1 MRSYSRKNKKGFTLG
16 EMLITVGIVAILTAV
31 AIISVTSYLWNM
43 RLMDADQAAKEIFL
57 AAQYHLS
64 VARERGTLD
73 KYSGGDLGTVDTLY
87 KDSDYVI
94 ENGGTVY
101 DLVYSPGKDVAKVIE
116 AILPQGSIDET
127 MRTGG
132 SYIITYDKDS
142 ATVLGV
148 FYSYAGRSYGY
159 SFSAD
164 TLTNETFALKTAMA
178 ADNGTGAKAVR
189 KHFPDKKNKQT
200 IGFYGGKDLPADKT
214 DAPVLSI
221 ENGDTLSAIVTL
233 SDKQNQLFT
242 SDGYAIQLTIKGEQS
257 GNTVTKEFT
266 STEADVSTKG
276 NGLHQYAV
284 VLDAWQNQNGDDK
297 KQIDWQFKD
306 AAKPLIPG
314 ENITVTA
321 GIVKKNNDNSYSSVS
336 KPSNTVLTNSMFG
349 SLKSENNQYTVTVS
363 SIRHLENLAKIDSSK
378 LNIVKAQQVTDISF
392 TAYQKNMASF
402 FNAKPELYIYQPV
415 SLKSSLSYDAGY
427 SDSKHDSHQYMLS
440 DLQVNLKESDYPNI
454 STGGGV
460 FGSLASGKSL
470 NVSNLQIVDINVN
483 ASGNENAGALLGSA
497 KENTTVSTDNVLV
510 WDKFAT
516 IGISAEA
523 DAGGL
528 IGHSDGNV
536 IIKNTAVSAYVK
548 STGGNAGGLI
558 GSAST
563 LTVKASYVSGHT
575 YQKDYVKQNDPDTT
589 KYNQHYNIIARQN
602 AGGIAG
608 TVTTR
613 NGITNSY
620 VTASVSGSTAYAFV
634 GNVSDNSA
642 ITKAGSYA
650 VTVVNGTNVKEPST
664 FSGNANTETKYV
676 NDESLLDGN
685 ETVTYPYTVV
695 SSLDKNAKAWF
706 LKSHVGDWQGA
717 DKHQSLISFNN
728 DEILQF
734 KASVPN
740 VSSSDTVEI
749 QFFYQGG
756 FGLADV
762 SQPFT
767 IAFRFKDGKIV
778 AENQWTERDNP
789 DQGKTD
795 WNWKT
800 DLCKVETVGNVTNYT
815 INIDD
820 ITYYKDGHSGNFFNV
835 ISSDSG
841 ISPGYD
847 VTTRVLVNG
856 TPVSDPIY
864 TNSSFGNNTNAST
877 AIISCGR
884 HLQNMAYNVPRR
896 WNLTWQSVNLT
907 TDIHWNTDGNTFFE
921 RVKKLRANSSDEVTS
936 VYLFD
941 GREIKDQK
949 FYPITGH
956 MMFSGSDTSFFG
968 NGHTISDISFDTS
981 GGNAGLFASTQD
993 LNEIRNLVIS
1003 NGVIETDVWND
1014 KASTGI
1020 IAGDGQ
1026 NTDFL
1031 NCSVTGDASKVDTPH
1046 YKNAGGMVGYSSNST
1061 ISNCFSSISLVTG
1074 SETAGGLA
1082 GSAQSSKVSYC
1093 FVNGE
1098 KIKVIS
1104 GTSGSAGGMFGY
1116 LQDATVSDCGASAY
1130 VQGSNAGGLVGD
1142 FNSGTIT
1149 ASFSGGRTTNGS
1161 YLADAQRTGFYNVEG
1176 YQNAG
1181 GLVGISGGTISN
1193 SYSSSSVF
1201 GGAKSND
1208 QKNQWS
1214 YTTGSVNVG
1223 GLIGN
1228 TWVSQPDASY
1238 ATGMVQGPKGTTGSL
1253 IGFYNTSA
1261 NDKNRVSYYLEG
1273 INFNQNTMEELTAF
1287 GNDDGRGTYDQQ
1299 FVAVDYY
1306 SDNNPIAKKDSSVT
1320 YITYSY
1326 DSTLKGEYP
1335 FISYTRQAD
1344 GSNISVHYGDWQIP
1358 VDKNQHRIV
1367 RLYNDDHTTL
1377 IATKVVLSGSN
1388 WQPSDNVGESN
1399 LKPSDGSNDKHFVG
1413 WTDSN
1418 GNILSTADFASITQD
1433 ITAYA
1438 KYARQLTFKY
1448 VDPATGQDGFVQ
1460 NVDFNADGSVT
1471 VPKAPVISGFAFD
1484 GWYTAIHGGTKAV
1497 VDGGKISKSAISTNI
1512 YYARYR
1518 RIMTYTY
1525 TIDFCYE
1532 DKDGNLGGA
1541 IPSLNKIVYE
1551 RTSDNYSYFTQNIDL
1566 STKKV
1571 PNATV
1576 DKVLVVNEDTGQ
1588 TIRTQPVDSDSVFT
1602 VTGNAFNTTY
1612 HVMYKAEQVPY
1623 TVLHVFHDSD
1633 ENSRAYVN
1641 NGALIGKDAN
1651 GNDLL
1656 VYKQGEAAI
1665 LKEEKTGY
1673 AGGRTNASVLDL
1685 SNVPGEFEVQS
1696 TIEQKNLKA
1705 ENSSDESRKVVVTI
1719 DYYRKSYAL
1728 SYSAPDALNYISPQ
1742 MIAYGAPVD
1751 LPGRDQVVRP
1761 GYSLKDWTISYN
1773 GATGFRID
1781 SMPAADVTASAN
1793 WTVNK
1798 TAKVTVQFWQQRPFT
1813 KDSYTT
1819 TDYDYYGAYT
1829 IDSLAIGKTYS
1840 VDPGEALSQL
1850 VKRKSTDF
1858 DHFTFTDKF
1867 GNSAVTVAAD
1877 GSSTIN
1883 LYYNRDEITIN
1894 FYHSVYHEGYIS
1906 GWRPV
1911 PPYWSLELADT
1922 WTGLYGQEFDEDYK
1936 WDNRYDWYESFDR
1949 DTGPDGTIL
1958 TFISYFHVEDEA
1970 KDPSHP
1976 NVMNL
1981 YGVKGSGGNYQISH
1995 YLEKLDGTGSHD
2007 ETGYDPADSTNTS
2020 GSTTFSLS
2028 NKYPGGYELEGY
2040 KKYGYYYD
2048 YYYGYRYYVSLSDA
2062 DFQKGWEGRSVELH
2076 RENLAVFY
2084 KRKNITITLSNAVI
2098 NNDQSG
2104 VNYQFTQ
2111 KYGTS
2116 YQTIAEYLNGLT
2128 VTKPVNA
2135 QGEEFTGWYLDAGC
2149 TQPFTGDDETLD
2161 GPLQLFAKWE
2171 NCKYHV
2177 NFYEN
2182 ESDAAP
2188 MQTLDVSSGDV
2199 LSGKFP
2205 KLLADE
2211 GYEVRWYYRD
2221 SARNE
2226 HQYVKDRQIQLDLVS
2241 KKEKDS
2247 AGYYT
2252 INLYARK
2259 VAVRPVHLYYELYDR
2274 DTAEVISYQGKSLFE
2289 TDELYSVGSAYTIS
2303 APDLDGYTF
2312 VSDNTG
2318 VARSDTQENPIRL
2331 IYTAKQGSWRH
2342 IVESYARYADID
2354 DANKTP
2360 VSVELSSRT
2369 VNKSDETGS
2378 VVDTASTLD
2387 GYTFVQSALLSDE
2400 NDTSYAVSDDSQI
2413 TVNKPDSKD
2422 QSQVVRFWYTPS
2434 FDGTLQNSSA
2444 VYDGKEHSVSYQLN
2458 SVPAVGSNNTLV
2470 YKYTYSLNNASTATT
2485 YVQYAW
2491 TNADGTAGTYGN
2503 APVNAGVYSVQVEIL
2518 LYKDASVNTANLT
2531 SGIDLLTVYRNRE
2544 AGSLTISPAALT
2556 ITSGSQSWIYG
2567 TDGTGFHTNTSW
2579 TADVN
2584 GSSVDAASL
2593 PLKVVFLDTSKIQQ
2607 PGTMANEFTVSFT
2620 DAGAANNYA
2629 VTKVYGSLHVD
2640 WQYRVKYVLSLPD
2653 VVYEAKSDAEKADAV
2668 RNDTDVKPVQI
2679 EMYEKV
2685 VTSENPK
2692 PFDAVKA
2699 DDSKPADLDGLKLTN
2714 GNAVQNV
2721 GYHNG
2726 DQTVTYVYTPDF
2738 DGVSIVRDDAL
2749 GVYEMK
2755 LADDAEKLKKVLS
2768 ALKPYL
2774 ADQTPNSADDTP
2786 APDAS
2791 DYQKYLGTKN
2801 PDYRLVYEMTYTL
2814 QNSNGSDGAS
2824 STVVYLAGEDGTVK
2838 DKDGKDAVLSGSVPA
2853 SGTYVV
2859 SGRVVL
2865 QHRSDVLDKDGR
2877 KIGDKWS
2884 DANIVYASSDKQNVT
2899 VTLK

>member
-1 MRSYSRKNKKGFTLG
+1 MRNYSRKNKKGFTLG

-73 KYSGGDLGTVDTLY
+73 QYSGNDLGAVDTLY

-101 DLVYSPGKDVAKVIE
+101 DLVYSPGKGAAKVID

-164 TLTNETFALKTAMA
+164 TLTKETTALQDAMK
-178 ADNGTGAKAVR
+178 DRESSDAKAVR
-189 KHFPDKKNKQT
+189 KHFPDTKAKKT

-221 ENGDTLSAIVTL
+221 ENGDTLSAIITL

-242 SDGYAIQLTIKGEQS
+242 SDRYAIQLTIKGEKS

-276 NGLHQYAV
+276 NGLHQYAA
-284 VLDAWQNQNGDDK
+284 VLDAWQGSDGSDRL
-297 KQIDWQFKD
+297 QIDWQLSQKD
-306 AAKPLIPG
+306 SSKDLIPG

-321 GIVKKNNDNSYSSVS
+321 SIVKKNNDGSYSSAS
-336 KPSNTVLTNSMFG
+336 KPSNSVLTNSMFG
-349 SLKSENNQYTVTVS
+349 SLKTVNGQYTVTIS
-363 SIRHLENLAKIDSSK
+363 SIRHLENLSKISEDSAKQ
-378 LNIVKAQQVTDISF
+378 LNIANAKQVTDISF

-402 FNAKPELYIYQPV
+402 FNNKKPELYIYQPV
-415 SLKSSLSYDAGY
+415 NLNNDLSYDAGY
-427 SDSKHDSHQYMLS
+427 LDSNNISHQYMLS
-440 DLQVNLKESDYPNI
+440 DLQVNLKESDYKNI

-497 KENTTVSTDNVLV
+497 KTNTTVTTDNVLV

-536 IIKNTAVSAYVK
+536 VIQNTAVSAYVK
-548 STGGNAGGLI
+548 STGGNAGGLT
-558 GSAST
+558 GSASK
-563 LTVKASYVSGHT
+563 LSVSSSYVSAHT
-575 YQKDYVKQNDPDTT
+575 YQGDYVTEVNPQTE
-589 KYNQHYNIIARQN
+589 KYSQHYNIIAKQGN
-602 AGGIAG
+602 AGGIVG
-608 TVTTR
+608 SVSSLCKL
-613 NGITNSY
+613 TNSY
-620 VTASVSGSTAYAFV
+620 VTASIYGKTETANAFV
-634 GNVSDNSA
+634 GSVSDNTNYTNSNC
-642 ITKAGSYA
+642 YA
-650 VTVVNGTNVKEPST
+650 VSVINGSKVKEPST
-664 FSGNANTETKYV
+664 FSGNANKNTKYV
-676 NDESLLDGN
+676 NDVSLLEGN
-685 ETVTYPYTVV
+685 EDVTYPFTVI
-695 SSLDKNAKAWF
+695 STNDANAKAWF
-706 LKSHVGDWQGA
+706 LKTHVGDWAAPKEDQ
-717 DKHQSLISFNN
+717 KPSVSFNN
-728 DEILQF
+728 DEILQLI
-734 KASVPN
+734 ASVPN
-740 VSSSDTVEI
+740 IGPDDEVEV
-749 QFFYQGG
+749 QFFYQNKFGQANLSQSPTKG
-756 FGLADV
+756 F
-762 SQPFT
+762 F
-767 IAFRFKDGKIV
+767 FKDGKFEGIKDFNNY
-778 AENQWTERDNP
+778 EYKNQNFRTEES
-789 DQGKTD
+789 
-795 WNWKT
+795 WKG
-800 DLCKVETVGNVTNYT
+800 DLCKVETIGNVTTFT

-820 ITYYKDGHSGNFFNV
+820 ITYYKNGHQGEFITV
-835 ISSDSG
+835 IDNTKG
-841 ISPGYD
+841 YPPGYD
-847 VTTRVLVNG
+847 VTARVLVNG
-856 TPVSDPIY
+856 TVVSDPST
-864 TNSSFGNNTNAST
+864 TNSSFGDNTDATT
-877 AIISCGR
+877 AVISCGR
-884 HLQNMAYNVPRR
+884 HLQNMNNSVAGR
-896 WNLTWQSVNLT
+896 WDLKFQKANLTS
-907 TDIHWNTDGNTFFE
+907 DIHWNTDGNTFFE
-921 RVKKLRANSSDEVTS
+921 RVKKLRANPDDLVTA
-936 VYLFD
+936 VYPVKAGKIPDALFAPIYANMMFRQGQETSFD
-941 GREIKDQK
+941 G
-949 FYPITGH
+949 G
-956 MMFSGSDTSFFG
+956 
-968 NGHTISDISFDTS
+968 GHTISDISFDTS

-993 LNEIRNLVIS
+993 LNEIRNLAIS
-1003 NGVIETDVWND
+1003 NGVIETDVRND

-1046 YKNAGGMVGYSSNST
+1046 YKNAGGMVGYATNATIKNCIST
-1061 ISNCFSSISLVTG
+1061 ISVTG
-1074 SETAGGLA
+1074 KDYAGGLA
-1082 GSAQSSKVSYC
+1082 GNVQSVNIAYC
-1093 FVNGE
+1093 FVYGE
-1098 KIKVIS
+1098 NAKVTS
-1104 GTSGSAGGMFGY
+1104 GTSGDAGGLIGY
-1116 LQDATVSDCGASAY
+1116 FQDKEIASSGASAY
-1130 VQGSNAGGLVGD
+1130 VQGGNAGGLVGN

-1149 ASFSGGRTTNGS
+1149 DSFSGGRTTNGS
-1161 YLADAQRTGFYNVEG
+1161 YLADAQRTGYYNVEG
-1176 YQNAG
+1176 SATAG
-1181 GLVGISGGTISN
+1181 GLTGMCGGKISD

-1201 GGAKSND
+1201 GGDKSAD
-1208 QKNQWS
+1208 LSKWG
-1214 YTTGSVNVG
+1214 YTTGNANVG

-1228 TWVSQPDASY
+1228 TWNTSALQNCYSV
-1238 ATGMVQGPKGTTGSL
+1238 GMVIGPQGTTGAI
-1253 IGFYNTSA
+1253 IGIIGDLPSGMVN
-1261 NDKNRVSYYLEG
+1261 NYYLQG
-1273 INFNQNTMEELTAF
+1273 INFDNDTLTELPAI
-1287 GNDDGRGTYDQQ
+1287 GNKASLTSDQLNGHIQ
-1299 FVAVDYY
+1299 SLNY
-1306 SDNNPIAKKDSSVT
+1306 
-1320 YITYSY
+1320 Y
-1326 DSTLKGEYP
+1326 DSDDNALISKKNLDIKYLTYAYDNTLKGEYP
-1335 FISYTRQAD
+1335 FVSHTRQAD

-1358 VDKNQHRIV
+1358 VDKSQHRIV

-1388 WQPSDNVGESN
+1388 WQPSDNVYESN

-1471 VPKAPVISGFAFD
+1471 VPKAPVISGYAFD

-1497 VDGGKISKSAISTNI
+1497 VTGGKILATAISTNI

-1518 RIMTYTY
+1518 QIMTYTY

-1532 DKDGNLGGA
+1532 NEDDTPPQA

-1566 STKKV
+1566 STKTV

-1612 HVMYKAEQVPY
+1612 HVMYKYKAEQVPY

-1673 AGGRTNASVLDL
+1673 AGNMTNATALDL
-1685 SNVPGEFEVQS
+1685 SNVPGEFEITS
-1696 TIEQKNLKA
+1696 TIEQANLKA
-1705 ENSSDESRKVVVTI
+1705 ENSSDESSEVVVTI

-1728 SYSAPDALNYISPQ
+1728 SYSAPDALNYINPQ

-1798 TAKVTVQFWQQRPFT
+1798 TAKVTVQFWQQKPH
-1813 KDSYTT
+1813 KKESYTT
-1819 TDYDYYGAYT
+1819 ADYDYYGAYT
-1829 IDSLAIGKTYS
+1829 VDAAIGSKYP
-1840 VDPGEALSQL
+1840 VDHDNALKL
-1850 VKRKSTDF
+1850 LAKRNPSDF
-1858 DHFTFTDKF
+1858 DHFKCNE
-1867 GNSAVTVAAD
+1867 GLSATEVTVAAD
-1877 GSSTIN
+1877 GSNTIN
-1883 LYYNRDEITIN
+1883 LYYDRDVITIN
-1894 FYHSVYHEGYIS
+1894 FYKYSWD
-1906 GWRPV
+1906 WRYLEWHLDEIV
-1911 PPYWSLELADT
+1911 PR
-1922 WTGLYGQEFDEDYK
+1922 TGLYGEEFDEDQ
-1936 WDNRYDWYESFDR
+1936 WDNRYDWYDSFDSFF
-1949 DTGPDGTIL
+1949 GPSGTRL
-1958 TFISYFHVEDEA
+1958 TFITYFHAEDDA
-1970 KDPSHP
+1970 GADSST
-1976 NVMNL
+1976 MTL
-1981 YGVKGSGGNYQISH
+1981 YGKPAKGGYYTVSH
-1995 YLEKLDGTGSHD
+1995 YLEKLNGNGRHD
-2007 ETGYDPADSTNTS
+2007 ETGYDLKNYTLTS
-2020 GSTTFSLS
+2020 GDIPFTLS
-2028 NKYPGGYELEGY
+2028 NKYPNGYNLEGY
-2040 KKYGYYYD
+2040 SIYSRNLNDRSFTPASAGEPV
-2048 YYYGYRYYVSLSDA
+2048 YYGRN
-2062 DFQKGWEGRSVELH
+2062 
-2076 RENLAVFY
+2076 NLAVFY

-2098 NNDQSG
+2098 NNVQSG
-2104 VNYQFTQ
+2104 VDYQFTE

-2116 YQTIAEYLNGLT
+2116 YKTIASKLQKLE
-2128 VTKPVNA
+2128 VSKPVNA

-2188 MQTLDVSSGDV
+2188 MQTSDASSGDV
-2199 LSGKFP
+2199 LSGKIP
-2205 KLLADE
+2205 ELLADE

-2221 SARNE
+2221 SADNE

-2252 INLYARK
+2252 IKLYARK
-2259 VAVRPVHLYYELYDR
+2259 VPVSPIHLYYELYDL
-2274 DTAEVISYQGKSLFE
+2274 DTAEVIPYHGQNLFV
-2289 TDELYSVGSAYTIS
+2289 TDQTYSVGSAYSIL
-2303 APDLDGYTF
+2303 PPVLDGYTF
-2312 VSDNTG
+2312 VSGSNTG
-2318 VARSDTQENPIRL
+2318 VASSDTQENPIRL
-2331 IYTAKQGSWRH
+2331 VYVAKQDSWRH
-2342 IVESYARYADID
+2342 TVETYARYVDID

-2360 VSVELSSRT
+2360 VSVKLSSRT
-2369 VNKSDETGS
+2369 ALNDSAVQYA
-2378 VVDTASTLD
+2378 VDTASELD
-2387 GYTFVQSALLSDE
+2387 GYTFVQSALLADE
-2400 NDTSYAVSDDSQI
+2400 NDTSYAVSDESQI

-2518 LYKDASVNTANLT
+2518 LFKAGSVNTSELDRGEN
-2531 SGIDLLTVYRNRE
+2531 LLTVYRNAS
-2544 AGSLTISPAALT
+2544 AGSLTISPAELV
-2556 ITSGSQSWIYG
+2556 ITSGSQSWLYG
-2567 TDGTGFHTNTSW
+2567 TAGTGFHTNTDWSA
-2579 TADVN
+2579 TVN
-2584 GSSVDAASL
+2584 GAAVDQKKL
-2593 PLKVVFLDTSKIQQ
+2593 PVTVSFLDTSKIQQ

-2620 DAGAANNYA
+2620 DVDAANNYA

-2653 VVYEAKSDAEKADAV
+2653 VVYEAKSDAEKAEAV
-2668 RNDTDVKPVQI
+2668 KNRTDVKPVEIVMQQF
-2679 EMYEKV
+2679 V
-2685 VTSENPK
+2685 VTSENPNV
-2692 PFDAVKA
+2692 FDAAKA
-2699 DDSKPADLDGLKLTN
+2699 DDSKPAALDGLKLTN
-2714 GNAVQNV
+2714 GDAVQNV

-2738 DGVSIVRDDAL
+2738 DGVSIVKDDAL

-2755 LADDAEKLKKVLS
+2755 LASDPDALKKVLS

-2774 ADQTPNSADDTP
+2774 ADQTPGSPDDTLSG
-2786 APDAS
+2786 DAL

-2801 PDYRLVYEMTYTL
+2801 PDYRLIYEMTYTL
-2814 QNSNGSDGAS
+2814 QNSDGSDGAS

-2838 DKDGKDAVLSGSVPA
+2838 DSNGKAAVLSGSVPA

-2865 QHRSDVLDKDGR
+2865 QHRTDVVDEKDN
-2877 KIGDKWS
+2877 KTGDQWS

>member
-73 KYSGGDLGTVDTLY
+73 KYSGGDLGAVDTLY

-101 DLVYSPGKDVAKVIE
+101 DLVYSPGKDAAKVIE

-164 TLTNETFALKTAMA
+164 TLTNETSALKTAMA
-178 ADNGTGAKAVR
+178 ADNGTDAKAVR

-214 DAPVLSI
+214 DAPVLSV
-221 ENGDTLSAIVTL
+221 ENGDTLNAIVTL
-233 SDKQNQLFT
+233 SKEQNDLF
-242 SDGYAIQLTIKGEQS
+242 SQRDHAVQLTIKGQTS
-257 GNTVTKEFT
+257 GNTVTKVFDA
-266 STEADVSTKG
+266 STNKADVTTSG
-276 NGLHQYAV
+276 NDLYQYAV

-321 GIVKKNNDNSYSSVS
+321 GIVKKNDDNSYSSVS

-510 WDKFAT
+510 WDKLAT

-589 KYNQHYNIIARQN
+589 KDNQHYNIISSQN

-608 TVTTR
+608 TVTTL

-634 GNVSDNSA
+634 GSVIDNSA

-650 VTVVNGTNVKEPST
+650 VTVVNGTNVKEPSSFT
-664 FSGNANTETKYV
+664 GIADKDTKYV

-695 SSLDKNAKAWF
+695 SSLDTNATTWF
-706 LKSHVGDWQGA
+706 LKSHVGDWQGS
-717 DKHQSLISFNN
+717 DQHKPIVSFNN

-740 VSSSDTVEI
+740 VGPDDEVEV
-749 QFFYQGG
+749 QFFYQQDKFDQADLSKSPTKG
-756 FGLADV
+756 F
-762 SQPFT
+762 F
-767 IAFRFKDGKIV
+767 FKDGKFEGIKDFNNY
-778 AENQWTERDNP
+778 EYKDSNFRTGES
-789 DQGKTD
+789 
-795 WNWKT
+795 WKG

-820 ITYYKDGHSGNFFNV
+820 ITYYKDGHRGNFASVIDNV
-835 ISSDSG
+835 NGYRI
-841 ISPGYD
+841 GYD
-847 VTTRVLVNG
+847 VTARVLVNG
-856 TPVSDPIY
+856 TVVSDPVV
-864 TNSSFGNNTNAST
+864 TNSLYDTNSTKGT

-884 HLQNMAYNVPRR
+884 HLQNLSLQVNRIQSSGGDKSKISNIILMSDIT
-896 WNLTWQSVNLT
+896 WNSADNS
-907 TDIHWNTDGNTFFE
+907 FFD
-921 RVKKLRANSSDEVTS
+921 RVKKLRVDPTDTVSGVYIDANTLV
-936 VYLFD
+936 
-941 GREIKDQK
+941 KNKK
-949 FYPITGH
+949 FYPIDGYNVLTSNSS
-956 MMFSGSDTSFFG
+956 SGFEG
-968 NGHTISDISFDTS
+968 NGHVISDISFAEVGDDS
-981 GGNAGLFASTQD
+981 GLFGSIQ
-993 LNEIRNLVIS
+993 ISGFKVQNLTIN
-1003 NGVIETDVWND
+1003 NGVIEADGNVTH
-1014 KASTGI
+1014 AGI
-1020 IAGDGQ
+1020 IAGRFYDG
-1026 NTDFL
+1026 TLSHCFVTGED
-1031 NCSVTGDASKVDTPH
+1031 SHVRIGTTGDA
-1046 YKNAGGMVGYSSNST
+1046 GGIV
-1061 ISNCFSSISLVTG
+1061 
-1074 SETAGGLA
+1074 
-1082 GSAQSSKVSYC
+1082 
-1093 FVNGE
+1093 
-1098 KIKVIS
+1098 
-1104 GTSGSAGGMFGY
+1104 GY
-1116 LQDATVSDCGASAY
+1116 LQNATVSNCGASAY
-1130 VQGSNAGGLVGD
+1130 VQGANAGGLIGN
-1142 FNSGTIT
+1142 FNSGSVSS
-1149 ASFSGGRTTNGS
+1149 SFSGGRTTNGS
-1161 YLADAQRTGFYNVEG
+1161 YIADAQRTSFYNVEG

-1201 GGAKSND
+1201 GGTKSDD

-1223 GLIGN
+1223 GLIGY

-1238 ATGMVQGPKGTTGSL
+1238 AAGMVQGPKGTTGSL
-1253 IGFYNTSA
+1253 IGSYNTSA
-1261 NDKNRVSYYLEG
+1261 NDKNRVSYYVEG
-1273 INFNQNTMEELTAF
+1273 INFNQNTLEELPAF

-1306 SDNNPIAKKDSSVT
+1306 SSNNPIAKKDLSVT

-1358 VDKNQHRIV
+1358 VDKNQHRLV
-1367 RLYNDDHTTL
+1367 RLYNDDKTSL
-1377 IATKVVLSGSN
+1377 IATKAVLSGSS
-1388 WQPSDNVGESN
+1388 WQPSDFVDISK
-1399 LKPSDGSNDKHFVG
+1399 LKPSDGDDEKNFVG
-1413 WTDSN
+1413 WTDAN
-1418 GNILSTADFASITQD
+1418 GNVLSAADFNSITKN

-1448 VDPATGQDGFVQ
+1448 VNPATGKDGGFVANQ
-1460 NVDFNADGSVT
+1460 EFNPDGSVT
-1471 VPKAPVISGFAFD
+1471 VPTARQISGYVFD
-1484 GWYTAIHGGTKAV
+1484 GWYTAVVGGTKVTVTNNQIPAFS
-1497 VDGGKISKSAISTNI
+1497 ISGNV
-1512 YYARYR
+1512 YYAHYHK
-1518 RIMTYTY
+1518 IVNYSYTM
-1525 TIDFCYE
+1525 IFCYE
-1532 DKDGNLGGA
+1532 KDNGTPGDA
-1541 IPSLNKIVYE
+1541 VSSLNKIIYE
-1551 RTSDNYSYFTQNIDL
+1551 RSGDNYDSFAQAVSMSNRT
-1566 STKKV
+1566 V
-1571 PNATV
+1571 ANATI
-1576 DKVLVVNEDTGQ
+1576 DKLVVVNADTNETVETDDLNQ
-1588 TIRTQPVDSDSVFT
+1588 NST
-1602 VTGNAFNTTY
+1602 VTMTGSAFNKTY
-1612 HVMYKAEQVPY
+1612 YVMYKATPVTY
-1623 TVLHVFHDSD
+1623 IVHHVFHDSVD
-1633 ENSRAYVN
+1633 HGASIS
-1641 NGALIGKDAN
+1641 NGALVGKDSS

-1656 VYKQGEAAI
+1656 VYSQGSPATLDE
-1665 LKEEKTGY
+1665 KKTGY
-1673 AGGRTNASVLDL
+1673 AGNMTNAAALDL

-1696 TIEQKNLKA
+1696 TIEQKNLNDV
-1705 ENSSDESRKVVVTI
+1705 NSNVEITI

-1761 GYSLKDWTISYN
+1761 GYSLQYWTISYG
-1773 GATGFRID
+1773 GADQSEGFKID
-1781 SMPAADVTASAN
+1781 SMPAADVTASATTAAN
-1793 WTVNK
+1793 WSKNTQ
-1798 TAKVTVQFWQQRPFT
+1798 AKVTVQFWQQKPHT
-1813 KDSYTT
+1813 KESYTAA
-1819 TDYDYYGAYT
+1819 DYDYYGAY
-1829 IDSLAIGKTYS
+1829 SVNAVIGSTYS
-1840 VDPGEALSQL
+1840 VDKDNALKL
-1850 VKRKSTDF
+1850 LAKRNLSDF
-1858 DHFTFTDKF
+1858 DHFTYNSNL
-1867 GNSAVTVAAD
+1867 GNSSVSVAAD

-1883 LYYNRDEITIN
+1883 LYYNRDVITIH
-1894 FYHSVYHEGYIS
+1894 FYYCTSTLV
-1906 GWRPV
+1906 WRPFKWYKEWHLDEKV
-1911 PPYWSLELADT
+1911 PP
-1922 WTGLYGQEFDEDYK
+1922 WTGLYGEEFDEDHK
-1936 WDNRYDWYESFDR
+1936 WDNTYDWYESFGDS
-1949 DTGPDGTIL
+1949 GPDGTIL
-1958 TFISYFHVEDEA
+1958 TFISYFHVEHEA
-1970 KDPSHP
+1970 KDPDDE

-1981 YGVKGSGGNYQISH
+1981 YGIKSDRGDYTIRH
-1995 YLEKLDGTGSHD
+1995 YLEKLDGSGKYD

-2040 KKYGYYYD
+2040 KKYGYYD
-2048 YYYGYRYYVSLSDA
+2048 YYGYRYYVSLSDA
-2062 DFQKGWEGRSVELH
+2062 DFLKGWEGRSVELY

-2098 NNDQSG
+2098 KNHQSG
-2104 VNYQFTQ
+2104 VDYQFTE

-2116 YQTIAEYLNGLT
+2116 YKTIAEYLNGLT

-2135 QGEEFTGWYLDAGC
+2135 QGEEFVGWYLDAGC

-2177 NFYEN
+2177 NFYGN
-2182 ESDAAP
+2182 EKDTAP
-2188 MQTLDVSSGDV
+2188 LETVDVSSGNV

-2205 KLLADE
+2205 ELLADE

-2221 SARNE
+2221 SAGNE

-2620 DAGAANNYA
+2620 DADAANNYA

-2653 VVYEAKSDAEKADAV
+2653 VVYEAKSDAEKAEAV
-2668 RNDTDVKPVQI
+2668 KNRTDVKPVEIVMQQF
-2679 EMYEKV
+2679 V
-2685 VTSENPK
+2685 VTSENPNV
-2692 PFDAVKA
+2692 FDAAKA
-2699 DDSKPADLDGLKLTN
+2699 DDSKPAALDGLKLTN
-2714 GNAVQNV
+2714 GDAVQNV

-2738 DGVSIVRDDAL
+2738 DTASIVKDDDL

-2768 ALKPYL
+2768 ALKSYL
-2774 ADQTPNSADDTP
+2774 SDQTPDSSDDTP
-2786 APDAS
+2786 ASDAS

-2801 PDYRLVYEMTYTL
+2801 PDYRLVYEMTYTQ
-2814 QNSNGSDGAS
+2814 QNSAGTS

-2838 DKDGKDAVLSGSVPA
+2838 DKDGNAAVLSGSVPA

-2859 SGRVVL
+2859 SSRVVL
-2865 QHRSDVLDKDGR
+2865 QHRSDVLDKDGN
-2877 KIGDKWS
+2877 KTGDKWS

>member
-1 MRSYSRKNKKGFTLG
+1 MRRYSSKNRKGFTLG
-16 EMLITVGIVAILTAV
+16 EMLITVAVVAILSAV
-31 AIISVTSYLWNM
+31 AIISVVGYLWNV
-43 RLMDADQAAKEIFL
+43 RLLDADQAAREVYL

-64 VARERGTLD
+64 LARERGTLD
-73 KYSGGDLGTVDTLY
+73 RYKDDLGTVDQLY
-87 KDSDYVI
+87 KGSDYV
-94 ENGGTVY
+94 NQDGGTLY
-101 DLVYSPGKDVAKVIE
+101 DLVYSPGNNAADVIN

-132 SYIITYDKDS
+132 SYIITYDKDT
-142 ATVLGV
+142 ATVVGV

-164 TLTNETFALKTAMA
+164 TLTKEADALQNAMKDRDSSA
-178 ADNGTGAKAVR
+178 AKAVR
-189 KHFPDKKNKQT
+189 KHFPDTKARKT
-200 IGFYGGKDLPADKT
+200 IGFYGGKDLAAAGKS
-214 DAPVLSI
+214 DAPLLRI
-221 ENGDTLSAIVTL
+221 ENGDTLNAIVTL
-233 SDKQNQLFT
+233 SKEQNDLF
-242 SDGYAIQLTIKGEQS
+242 SQPQRDHAVQLTIKGQTS
-257 GNTVTKEFT
+257 GNTVTKVFDA
-266 STEADVSTKG
+266 STNKADVTTSG
-276 NGLHQYAV
+276 NGLYQYAV
-284 VLDAWQNQNGDDK
+284 VLDAWQDQNGDDK

-306 AAKPLIPG
+306 TAKPLIPG

-321 GIVKKNNDNSYSSVS
+321 SIVKKNNDGSYSSAS
-336 KPSNTVLTNSMFG
+336 KPSNSVLTNSMFG
-349 SLKSENNQYTVTVS
+349 SLKTVNGQYTVTIS
-363 SIRHLENLAKIDSSK
+363 SIRHLENLSKISEDSAKQ
-378 LNIVKAQQVTDISF
+378 LNIANAKQVTDISF

-402 FNAKPELYIYQPV
+402 FNSDKPEMYSYLPV
-415 SLKSSLSYDAGY
+415 PLKNELTYDAGY
-427 SDSKHDSHQYMLS
+427 LDGDNARQYMLS
-440 DLQVNLKESDYPNI
+440 DIDAV
-454 STGGGV
+454 GGGV
-460 FGSLASGKSL
+460 FDTLAKDKKL
-470 NVSNLQIVDINVN
+470 TVSNLQIVDINVKSTGS
-483 ASGNENAGALLGSA
+483 AYAGALLSEAG
-497 KENTTVSTDNVLV
+497 ENSTVNTNNVLV
-510 WDKFAT
+510 WDKSAT
-516 IGISAEA
+516 IGISAET

-558 GSAST
+558 GSASS
-563 LTVKASYVSGHT
+563 LSVSSSYVSAHT
-575 YQKDYVKQNDPDTT
+575 YQGDFVTDVNPQTDKHS
-589 KYNQHYNIIARQN
+589 QHYNIIAGQGN
-602 AGGIAG
+602 AGGIVG
-608 TVTTR
+608 SVSSLYKL
-613 NGITNSY
+613 TNSY
-620 VTASVSGSTAYAFV
+620 VTASIYGKTANAFA
-634 GNVSDNSA
+634 GAVSDNDA
-642 ITKAGSYA
+642 YTKNKCYA
-650 VTVVNGTNVKEPST
+650 VSVINGRKVKEPST
-664 FSGNANTETKYV
+664 FSGIADRSTKYV
-676 NDESLLDGN
+676 NDESLLAGN
-685 ETVTYPYTVV
+685 DEVIYPFTVISTNDV
-695 SSLDKNAKAWF
+695 NAKAWF
-706 LKSHVGDWQGA
+706 LKTHVGDWTMPRE
-717 DKHQSLISFNN
+717 DEKPSVSFNN
-728 DEILQF
+728 DEILQLI
-734 KASVPN
+734 ASVPN
-740 VSSSDTVEI
+740 AGPDDEVEI
-749 QFFYQGG
+749 QFFYQGVY
-756 FGLADV
+756 GLANLSSAHAYKTFVFNEDKV
-762 SQPFT
+762 T
-767 IAFRFKDGKIV
+767 KEWKITVKDKDGKV
-778 AENQWTERDNP
+778 QNDS
-789 DQGKTD
+789 D
-795 WNWKT
+795 WMS
-800 DLCKVETVGNVTNYT
+800 DLCKAETIGNVTTFT

-820 ITYYKDGHSGNFFNV
+820 ITYYKNGHHGNFTNV
-835 ISSDSG
+835 ISQGSG
-841 ISPGYD
+841 HPAGYD
-847 VTTRVLVNG
+847 VTARVMVNG
-856 TPVSDPIY
+856 TTVSDPVY
-864 TNSSFGNNTNAST
+864 TNSLYGDNTNKDNT
-877 AIISCGR
+877 VISCAR
-884 HLQNMAYNVPRR
+884 HLQNVSHEVSDWRTDIFSM
-896 WNLTWQSVNLT
+896 NLTS
-907 TDIHWNTDGNTFFE
+907 DIFWNTPSNSFFD
-921 RVKKLRANSSDEVTS
+921 RVKKLRISQDDVVDGVYTKDGKLIADKKFLSIDGSTYFDNNRKNSGFE
-936 VYLFD
+936 
-941 GREIKDQK
+941 
-949 FYPITGH
+949 
-956 MMFSGSDTSFFG
+956 G
-968 NGHTISDISFDTS
+968 NGHTISDISFEKENGLAGLFGYIGINGFQISNLTIQNGKIQES
-981 GGNAGLFASTQD
+981 GGVTSAGLFAGSFQ
-993 LNEIRNLVIS
+993 N
-1003 NGVIETDVWND
+1003 
-1014 KASTGI
+1014 GI
-1020 IAGDGQ
+1020 ISHC
-1026 NTDFL
+1026 F
-1031 NCSVTGDASKVDTPH
+1031 VTGVDSQVRIGTS
-1046 YKNAGGMVGYSSNST
+1046 GD
-1061 ISNCFSSISLVTG
+1061 
-1074 SETAGGLA
+1074 AGGLA
-1082 GSAQSSKVSYC
+1082 G
-1093 FVNGE
+1093 
-1098 KIKVIS
+1098 
-1104 GTSGSAGGMFGY
+1104 Y
-1116 LQDATVSDCGASAY
+1116 LQNTTVSDCGASAY
-1130 VQGSNAGGLVGD
+1130 VQGGNAGGLVGN

-1161 YLADAQRTGFYNVEG
+1161 YLADAQRTGYYNVEG
-1176 YQNAG
+1176 SATAG
-1181 GLVGISGGTISN
+1181 GLTGMCGGKISD

-1201 GGAKSND
+1201 GGDKSAD
-1208 QKNQWS
+1208 LSKWG
-1214 YTTGSVNVG
+1214 YTTGNVNVG

-1228 TWVSQPDASY
+1228 TWNTSALQNCYSV
-1238 ATGMVQGPKGTTGSL
+1238 GMVIGPQGTTGAI
-1253 IGFYNTSA
+1253 IGTIGDLPSGMVN
-1261 NDKNRVSYYLEG
+1261 NYYLQG
-1273 INFNQNTMEELTAF
+1273 INFDNGTLTELPAI
-1287 GNDDGRGTYDQQ
+1287 GNKASLASDQLNGHIQSLNYYDSDDN
-1299 FVAVDYY
+1299 AL
-1306 SDNNPIAKKDSSVT
+1306 IAKKDPGIKYLT
-1320 YITYSY
+1320 YAY
-1326 DSTLKGEYP
+1326 DNTLKGEYP
-1335 FISYTRQAD
+1335 FVSHTRQAD

-1358 VDKNQHRIV
+1358 VDKSQYRIV
-1367 RLYNDDHTTL
+1367 KLYNDDQKTL
-1377 IATKVVLSGSN
+1377 IVTKAVLSGSS
-1388 WQPSDNVGESN
+1388 WQPSDNVDTGN
-1399 LKPSDGSNDKHFVG
+1399 LKPSDGSSDQTFVG
-1413 WTDSN
+1413 WTDAN
-1418 GNILSTADFASITQD
+1418 GNVLSAADFNSITKD

-1448 VDPATGQDGFVQ
+1448 VDPATGKDGFVQ

-1471 VPKAPVISGFAFD
+1471 VPKAPVISGYAFD
-1484 GWYTAIHGGTKAV
+1484 GWYTAIDDGTKAV
-1497 VDGGKISKSAISTNI
+1497 VTGGKILASAISTNI

-1518 RIMTYTY
+1518 QIMTYTY

-1566 STKKV
+1566 STKTV
-1571 PNATV
+1571 PTATV
-1576 DKVLVVNEDTGQ
+1576 DKVLVVNEDTGK
-1588 TIRTQPVDSDSVFT
+1588 TISTTQVKSDSVFT

-1612 HVMYKAEQVPY
+1612 HVMYKAEQVHY

-1633 ENSRAYVN
+1633 KNSDAYVK

-1665 LKEEKTGY
+1665 KKEYKTGC

-1705 ENSSDESRKVVVTI
+1705 ENSSDESSEVVVTI

-1751 LPGRDQVVRP
+1751 LPGSDQVVRP
-1761 GYSLKDWTISYN
+1761 GYSLKYWTISYG
-1773 GATGFRID
+1773 GADQSEGFKID
-1781 SMPAADVTASAN
+1781 SMPAADVTAAAN

-1819 TDYDYYGAYT
+1819 ADYDYYGAYT
-1829 IDSLAIGKTYS
+1829 IDSFAIGKTYS

-1906 GWRPV
+1906 GWR
-1911 PPYWSLELADT
+1911 YWSLELADT

-1936 WDNRYDWYESFDR
+1936 WDNIYDWYESYND
-1949 DTGPDGTIL
+1949 DDGPNGTIL
-1958 TFISYFHVEDEA
+1958 TFISYFHVEHEA
-1970 KDPSHP
+1970 KDPDDE

-1981 YGVKGSGGNYQISH
+1981 YGIKSDGGDYTIRH
-1995 YLEKLDGTGSHD
+1995 YLEKLDGSGKYD
-2007 ETGYDPADSTNTS
+2007 KTGYDPADSTNTS
-2020 GSTTFSLS
+2020 GSATFSLS

-2048 YYYGYRYYVSLSDA
+2048 YYGYLYYVSLSDA
-2062 DFQKGWEGRSVELH
+2062 DFQKGWEGQSVELH

-2182 ESDAAP
+2182 DSDAAP
-2188 MQTLDVSSGDV
+2188 MRTLDVSSGDV
-2199 LSGKFP
+2199 LSGEFP
-2205 KLLADE
+2205 VLSADE

-2221 SARNE
+2221 SAGNE
-2226 HQYVKDRQIQLDLVS
+2226 HQYIKDRQVQLDLTAGGT
-2241 KKEKDS
+2241 KGED
-2247 AGYYT
+2247 GYYT
-2252 INLYARK
+2252 IKLYARK
-2259 VAVRPVHLYYELYDR
+2259 VPVSPIHLYYELYDQ
-2274 DTAEVISYQGKSLFE
+2274 DAAQVITYQGQSLFE
-2289 TDELYSVGSAYTIS
+2289 TDQTYSVGSAYSILP
-2303 APDLDGYTF
+2303 PDLDRYGYTF
-2312 VSDNTG
+2312 VSGSNTG
-2318 VARSDTQENPIRL
+2318 VASSDTQENPIRL
-2331 IYTAKQGSWRH
+2331 VYAAKQDSWRH

-2354 DANKTP
+2354 DSSRTA
-2360 VSVELSSRT
+2360 VSVKLSSRT
-2369 VNKSDETGS
+2369 ALNDSTVQYA
-2378 VVDTASTLD
+2378 VDTAPELD
-2387 GYTFVQSALLSDE
+2387 GYTFVQSALLADE

-2458 SVPAVGSNNTLV
+2458 SVPSVGSNNTLV

-2620 DAGAANNYA
+2620 DAGDANNYA

-2640 WQYRVKYVLSLPD
+2640 WQYKVKYVLSLPD
-2653 VVYEAKSDAEKADAV
+2653 VVYEAKSDAEKAEAV
-2668 RNDTDVKPVQI
+2668 KNRTDVKPVEIVMQQF
-2679 EMYEKV
+2679 V
-2685 VTSENPK
+2685 VTSENPNV
-2692 PFDAVKA
+2692 FDAAKA
-2699 DDSKPADLDGLKLTN
+2699 DDSKPAALDGLKLTN
-2714 GNAVQNV
+2714 GDAVQNV

-2738 DGVSIVRDDAL
+2738 DGVSIVKDDAL

-2774 ADQTPNSADDTP
+2774 SDQTPDSSDDTP
-2786 APDAS
+2786 ASDAS
-2791 DYQKYLGTKN
+2791 DYQKYLGMKN
-2801 PDYRLVYEMTYTL
+2801 SDYRLVYEMTYTQ
-2814 QNSNGSDGAS
+2814 QNSAGTAGTS

-2838 DKDGKDAVLSGSVPA
+2838 DKDGKAAVLSGSVPA

-2865 QHRSDVLDKDGR
+2865 QHRSDVLDKDGI
-2877 KIGDKWS
+2877 KTGDKWS